1 MTSTTPNNVD
11 SSRGQWSGR
20 LGFIA
25 AAAGSSIGLG
35 NIWKFPYITGE
46 NGGGAFVLVYL
57 LCILLIAAPILIAEI
72 LIGRASQKAAVGAF
86 PALAGR
92 GTAWSSVG
100 ILGLIGATVLL
111 SYYAVIGGCHLGLAL
126 NLYWSTFV
134 VGALFRVRSRGAAR
148 D

>member
-1 MTSTTPNNVD
+1 MTTNTPNESQ

-57 LCILLIAAPILIAEI
+57 ALHPSHCGTHFDCRDFDWP
-72 LIGRASQKAAVGAF
+72 SQ
-86 PALAGR
+86 PEGR
-92 GTAWSSVG
+92 GRGVPR
-100 ILGLIGATVLL
+100 LGRTWHRLELSGDLGAHRGDSPAVVLRGYWRL
-111 SYYAVIGGCHLGLAL
+111 DHPLRLAVHQRRNA
-126 NLYWSTFV
+126 
-134 VGALFRVRSRGAAR
+134 
-148 D
+148 

>member
-1 MTSTTPNNVD
+1 MTTNTPNETQ

-72 LIGRASQKAAVGAF
+72 LIGRASQK
-86 PALAGR
+86 GR
-92 GTAWSSVG
+92 GRGVPR
-100 ILGLIGATVLL
+100 LGRTWHRLEFSGDLGAHRGDSPAVVLRGYWRL
-111 SYYAVIGGCHLGLAL
+111 DHPLRLAVHQRRNA
-126 NLYWSTFV
+126 
-134 VGALFRVRSRGAAR
+134 
-148 D
+148 

>member
-1 MTSTTPNNVD
+1 MATNISNESQ

-57 LCILLIAAPILIAEI
+57 LCIVLIAAPILIAEI
-72 LIGRASQKAAVGAF
+72 LIGRASQKGAVGAF

-111 SYYAVIGGCHLGLAL
+111 SYYAVIGGWTIH
-126 NLYWSTFV
+126 
-134 VGALFRVRSRGAAR
+134 
-148 D
+148 

>member
-1 MTSTTPNNVD
+1 MTTNTPNETQ

-72 LIGRASQKAAVGAF
+72 LIGRASQKGAVGAF
-86 PALAGR
+86 PNFFGTPLPHPRQPSSTSRSPSPPALKKFA
-92 GTAWSSVG
+92 
-100 ILGLIGATVLL
+100 L
-111 SYYAVIGGCHLGLAL
+111 S
-126 NLYWSTFV
+126 
-134 VGALFRVRSRGAAR
+134 ALFSTHFGYLPWY
-148 D
+148 